1 MKKINSDWRL
11 WIIIGLSVLGIFYQ
25 IISNYSIRGNE
36 IKHIWM
42 ALTKIESRL
51 EKIEDRLWK

>member
-42 ALTKIESRL
+42 TLTKIENRL